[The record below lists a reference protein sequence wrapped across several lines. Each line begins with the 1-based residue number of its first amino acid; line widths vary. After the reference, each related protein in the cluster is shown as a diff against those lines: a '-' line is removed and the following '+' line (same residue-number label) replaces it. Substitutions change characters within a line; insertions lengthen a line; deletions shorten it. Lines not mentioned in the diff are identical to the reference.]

1 MTHHTPERQA
11 QVFDKDSGN
20 AGLVAIANQFDGLNV
35 RHVFTTEPLWIGK
48 DVCGATPNTITP
60 LDRGVKG
67 LSNWFYHR
75 MTK

>member
-1 MTHHTPERQA
+1 MTIRFKILGYE
-11 QVFDKDSGN
+11 
-20 AGLVAIANQFDGLNV
+20 IATLELDG
-35 RHVFTTEPLWIGK
+35 
-48 DVCGATPNTITP
+48 GATPNTITP